1 MGFLDLSAY
10 GEEYKYSVNLGIM
23 DMVAA
28 LEWVKN
34 NIASFGGDPAKVTLL
49 GQSGGGAK
57 ILTLMATPAAE
68 GLFHKAIEQ
77 SGAVELMGISLP
89 EQKASRRVAELTL
102 KNLAVSNPSELKNI
116 PHQKLREAADKADEI
131 AQAFMKAYPGKKK
144 VDALYVDTWLRTRAL
159 KTMNAKAGQN
169 GAPVLL

>member
-10 GEEYKYSVNLGIM
+10 GEEYKYSGNLGIM

-68 GLFHKAIEQ
+68 GLFH
-77 SGAVELMGISLP
+77 
-89 EQKASRRVAELTL
+89 
-102 KNLAVSNPSELKNI
+102 
-116 PHQKLREAADKADEI
+116 
-131 AQAFMKAYPGKKK
+131 
-144 VDALYVDTWLRTRAL
+144 
-159 KTMNAKAGQN
+159 
-169 GAPVLL
+169 